1 MNHIQILKELEACE
15 EAVEWADGYESLE
28 HAWNE
33 CKRSDWML
41 WLDCKMGLFN
51 DQQRRLM
58 ACRFVRE
65 TPISEGKTVWDLL
78 TDERSRNAVIVAER
92 FANSEA
98 TEEELDAAWAAAR
111 DAARAAAWDASRA
124 AAWAARDAARAA
136 AWAARDAAS
145 EAASAASRDAARDA
159 TWDATWDAAWAAAW
173 AAAWDAARDAA
184 RAAQCDIIRS
194 YGNPFNINNKKGE

>member
-15 EAVEWADGYESLE
+15 EAVEWARGYDSVE

-41 WLDCKMGLFN
+41 WLDCNMDLFN

-65 TPISEGKTVWDLL
+65 TPIGEGKTVLDLL

-92 FANSEA
+92 FANGEA
-98 TEEELDAAWAAAR
+98 TQEELDAAWAASRDAVTAAAWDAAW
-111 DAARAAAWDASRA
+111 DAARAAARDAVTA
-124 AAWAARDAARAA
+124 AA
-136 AWAARDAAS
+136 
-145 EAASAASRDAARDA
+145 
-159 TWDATWDAAWAAAW
+159 WDAAWAAAW
-173 AAAWDAARDAA
+173 AAARDAVTAAAWAAAWAAARDAARDAA
-184 RAAQCDIIRS
+184 TAVQSDIIRS
-194 YGNPFNINNKKGE
+194 YGNPFNENNKKGE